1 MKMGYQA
8 HQINLV
14 SNICTVNKHLIKIQ
28 DHILFTSFFNSD
40 VFDFDYKFA

>member
-14 SNICTVNKHLIKIQ
+14 SNICTVNKHLVKIQ
-28 DHILFTSFFNSD
+28 DHIMFTSCFNSD
-40 VFDFDYKFA
+40 LFDVDYKFA

>member
-28 DHILFTSFFNSD
+28 NHILFTPFFNSD
-40 VFDFDYKFA
+40 EFDFDYKFA